1 VRGCGVAE
9 PPSTSPHEGDGPTAE
24 GTKDQILAV
33 ALRHFA
39 ADGNAGTSLNDI
51 ADEVG
56 IRRPSLLY
64 HFPSKEALYRETVM
78 ASFGD
83 WFDLLGGA
91 TADARDGW
99 PQVERVL
106 RAAFRF
112 FEERPDFVRL
122 ARREM
127 LDGGPI
133 LTEELAG
140 ALQPLFVKACA
151 WIEGEMDAGRLRRY
165 DPGQLI
171 LTGYGAVLSYLSDA
185 ALITALL
192 GGDPLSAAA
201 LEVRREHVIAVLR
214 AATDPAA

>member
-1 VRGCGVAE
+1 V
-9 PPSTSPHEGDGPTAE
+9 S
-24 GTKDQILAV
+24 
-33 ALRHFA
+33 LRHFA
-39 ADGNAGTSLNDI
+39 ADGYAGTSLNDI
-51 ADEVG
+51 SDEVG

-78 ASFGD
+78 ASFED
-83 WFDLLGGA
+83 WFELLGGA
-91 TADARDGW
+91 TLDAREGW

-106 RAAFRF
+106 RAAFQF

-133 LTEELAG
+133 LTDELAV
-140 ALQPLFVKACA
+140 ALRPLFERACE
-151 WIEGEMDAGRLRRY
+151 WIEGEMNAGRLRPY

-192 GGDPLSAAA
+192 GTDPLASAA
-201 LEVRREHVIAVLR
+201 LEERREHVIAVLR
-214 AATDPAA
+214 AASDPSS

>member
-1 VRGCGVAE
+1 
-9 PPSTSPHEGDGPTAE
+9 
-24 GTKDQILAV
+24 V

-64 HFPSKEALYRETVM
+64 HFPSKEALYRETVL
-78 ASFGD
+78 ASFAD
-83 WFDLLGGA
+83 WFELLDDA
-91 TADARDGW
+91 TEDSRQGW

-133 LTEELAG
+133 LTEELAV
-140 ALQPLFVKACA
+140 ALQPLFRKACA
-151 WIEGEMDAGRLRRY
+151 WIEGEMVAGRLRRY

-192 GGDPLSAAA
+192 DIDPLSSEA
-201 LEVRREHVIAVLR
+201 LATRREHVIAVLH
-214 AATDPAA
+214 AAADPGT